1 MLIIEKQEDIE
12 ILRSMG
18 ADDKTINRIFTT
30 EGWMIS
36 LLGAAAG
43 IVLGVLICLA
53 QQHFH
58 LVRLPGN
65 FIVSYY
71 PVHLQWLDIL
81 IIFVSV
87 AAIGYVM
94 SHFVKAVRIKKA

>member
-1 MLIIEKQEDIE
+1 
-12 ILRSMG
+12 MG
-18 ADDKTINRIFTT
+18 ADTRTINRIFTT

-43 IVLGVLICLA
+43 IIIGVAVCLA
-53 QQHFH
+53 QQYLH
-58 LVRLPGN
+58 LVRLPGS

-71 PVHLQWLDIL
+71 PVHLQLVDIL
-81 IIFVSV
+81 IIFFSV

-94 SHFVKAVRIKKA
+94 SHFVKAARIKKAQ

>member
-1 MLIIEKQEDIE
+1 
-12 ILRSMG
+12 MG
-18 ADDKTINRIFTT
+18 ADSKMINRIFTT

-43 IVLGVLICLA
+43 VILGILVCLA
-53 QQHFH
+53 QQHLH
-58 LVRLPGN
+58 LVKMPGN

-71 PVHLQWLDIL
+71 PVHMQVLDIVAV
-81 IIFVSV
+81 FVSV
-87 AAIGYVM
+87 AAIGYLM